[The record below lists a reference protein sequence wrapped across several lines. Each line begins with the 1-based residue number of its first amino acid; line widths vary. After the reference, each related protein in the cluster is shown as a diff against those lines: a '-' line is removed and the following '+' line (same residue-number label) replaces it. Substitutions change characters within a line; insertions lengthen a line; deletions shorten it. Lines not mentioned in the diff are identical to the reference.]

1 VRKVHLSNDIHAQWL
16 KAESQGARAALAARE
31 LERALSARS
40 TVADLT
46 EDARLIRSEVDRCQ
60 LILDQM
66 SGRGLG
72 LGLFLARMFA
82 ERLGG
87 TVPRVR
93 RRRRLLGAPF
103 TILLEDAVLAF
114 V

>member
-1 VRKVHLSNDIHAQWL
+1 MRKVHLSNDIHAQWL

-87 TVPRVR
+87 MLTLEV
-93 RRRRLLGAPF
+93 GNGTSA
-103 TILLEDAVLAF
+103 ILELPIRSDITYIA
-114 V
+114 